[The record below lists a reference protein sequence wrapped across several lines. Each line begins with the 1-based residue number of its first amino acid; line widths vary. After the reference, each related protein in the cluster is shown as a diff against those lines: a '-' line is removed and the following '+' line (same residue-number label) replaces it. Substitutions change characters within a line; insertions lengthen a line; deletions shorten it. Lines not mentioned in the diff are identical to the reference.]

1 MRQLVQL
8 VMQVMRF
15 EGDCE
20 RPQATIRRGNMK
32 IKVVEVKDPEELSI
46 EELTAR
52 MFGFENYGGKN
63 ED

>member
-1 MRQLVQL
+1 
-8 VMQVMRF
+8 MQVMRF

-32 IKVVEVKDPEELSI
+32 IKVVEVNAPEYLTVEELA
-46 EELTAR
+46 AR

-63 ED
+63 EA

>member
-1 MRQLVQL
+1 
-8 VMQVMRF
+8 MRF

-20 RPQATIRRGNMK
+20 RPQTTIRRGNMK